1 MHLPPSEARS
11 VAASRLPPLIT
22 SRPIYLSLDQLAG
35 ITSTSSVFLF
45 RASGNSMTGAGIFD
59 GYILVVDK
67 AKRPQPGDV
76 VLAIVGAEFLVKRL
90 QFDCE
95 GRAMLMAE
103 NDQYPPL
110 VLADGEELEV

>member
-1 MHLPPSEARS
+1 
-11 VAASRLPPLIT
+11 
-22 SRPIYLSLDQLAG
+22 
-35 ITSTSSVFLF
+35 
-45 RASGNSMTGAGIFD
+45 MTGAGIFD

-95 GRAMLMAE
+95 GRAMLMARSWRCGVCACGYCKRCRLAE
-103 NDQYPPL
+103 NRGIMRNY
-110 VLADGEELEV
+110 AK